1 MKNTMKKMIS
11 LLVAL
16 MMLMLSACAMAE
28 ETVPAVE
35 ENIVTRALD
44 LLAKGYAITVEETVT
59 VGEGINQLVS
69 ENDKEMTQTVKE
81 LLDGLKIRASAQ
93 MVEDNYQ
100 VSIALLFGEEKLG
113 DLVISR
119 DGDVLMVAS
128 NFLGQ
133 DPIAFTKDD
142 LKKLLY
148 LNVTVE
154 GMEQPVNMGEQVVDL
169 LFLDSSS
176 FQLPEETTQAV
187 VKATEELINQM
198 TTVVEQNASIST
210 GETLLIDGSQP
221 EFGVAVKL
229 SRDTLLELTKSFAA
243 NLATAI
249 ADAPTEE
256 ELKTVIDFLRS
267 DLEIR
272 VYPNDDSTVLV
283 LETSAA
289 PAGEEPVNMH
299 GEYVID
305 NENVNLKTINVLTS
319 EDMDT
324 QVTIG
329 GSLNVTDDS
338 TVGFAMNM
346 SQTANGKTDKIL
358 DMDGHFATT
367 EVNNIIGTYGIMNME
382 MADTVKMKTVTSG
395 TGKYTDDNVVYNQD
409 TEMYLEPEKTQ
420 PAFIIHETL
429 TIDLAEAYLN
439 PELSLMFNTLDEQG
453 IAQLENQI
461 SQNATVELMKILTV
475 LPQSVLNLLMPGAGF

>member
-16 MMLMLSACAMAE
+16 MMLTLSACAMAE
-28 ETVPAVE
+28 EAAPAVE
-35 ENIVTRALD
+35 ENIITRALD
-44 LLAKGYAITVEETVT
+44 LLAKGYAITVEETAT

-69 ENDKEMTQTVKE
+69 ENDKEMTQIVKE

-100 VSIALLFGEEKLG
+100 VSIALMFGENKLG

-148 LNVTVE
+148 VNVTVE
-154 GMEQPVNMGEQVVDL
+154 GMEQPVNVGEQVVDL

-176 FQLPEETTQAV
+176 FQVSEEATQAF
-187 VKATEELINQM
+187 VKAVEELTNQTM
-198 TTVVEQNASIST
+198 TAIEQNSSIAT

-229 SRDTLLELTKSFAA
+229 SRDTLLELAKGFVA
-243 NLATAI
+243 NLATLGN
-249 ADAPTEE
+249 DAPTED
-256 ELKTVIDFLRS
+256 ELKKVFDFLRS
-267 DLEIR
+267 DLELR
-272 VYPNDDSTVLV
+272 VYPNDESTALV
-283 LETSAA
+283 IETSVA
-289 PAGEEPVNMH
+289 PAGEEPVNMRS
-299 GEYVID
+299 EYVID
-305 NENVNLKTINVLTS
+305 NENVKLKIINVLTS
-319 EDMDT
+319 EDMNT
-324 QVTIG
+324 KVTVG

-338 TVGFAMNM
+338 TVGFTMNM
-346 SQTANGKTDKIL
+346 SQTANGKTDKLL
-358 DMDGHFATT
+358 DMDGHFSTT
-367 EVNNIIGTYGIMNME
+367 EVGNIIGTYGIMNME
-382 MADTVKMKTVTSG
+382 MADAAKIKTVMSG
-395 TGKYTDDNVVYNQD
+395 TGKYTDDNVVYNQN

-420 PAFIIHETL
+420 PAFVTHESM

-453 IAQLENQI
+453 IAQLESQI
-461 SQNATVELMKILTV
+461 TQNATVELMKIITV
-475 LPQSVLNLLMPGAGF
+475 LPENIQQLIFGAGF

>member
-16 MMLMLSACAMAE
+16 MMLTLSACAMAE
-28 ETVPAVE
+28 EAAPAVE
-35 ENIVTRALD
+35 ENIITRALD
-44 LLAKGYAITVEETVT
+44 LLAKGYAITVEETAT

-69 ENDKEMTQTVKE
+69 ENDKEMTQIVKE
-81 LLDGLKIRASAQ
+81 LLDGLKVRASAQ

-100 VSIALLFGEEKLG
+100 VSVALMFGEEKLG
-113 DLVISR
+113 DLIISR

-128 NFLGQ
+128 NFLGK

-148 LNVTVE
+148 VNVTVE
-154 GMEQPVNMGEQVVDL
+154 GMEQPVNVGEQVVDL

-176 FQLPEETTQAV
+176 FQVSEEATQKIVKAVEELTTQVITA
-187 VKATEELINQM
+187 
-198 TTVVEQNASIST
+198 VEQNSSIAT

-229 SRDTLLELTKSFAA
+229 SRDTLLELAKGFAA
-243 NLATAI
+243 NLATLGDDAI
-249 ADAPTEE
+249 TEND
-256 ELKTVIDFLRS
+256 LKTVLDFLRS
-267 DLEIR
+267 DLEFR
-272 VYPNDDSTVLV
+272 VYPNDESTAIVI
-283 LETSAA
+283 ETSVA
-289 PAGEEPVNMH
+289 PAGEEPVNMR

-305 NENVNLKTINVLTS
+305 NENVKLTTINVLTS
-319 EDMDT
+319 EDMNT
-324 QVTIG
+324 KVTVG

-346 SQTANGKTDKIL
+346 SQTANGKTDKLL
-358 DMDGHFATT
+358 DMDGHFSTT
-367 EVNNIIGTYGIMNME
+367 EVGNIIGTYGIMNME
-382 MADTVKMKTVTSG
+382 MADTAKIKTVMSG
-395 TGKYTDDNVVYNQD
+395 TGKYTDDNVVYHQD
-409 TEMYLEPEKTQ
+409 TEMYLEPDKTQ
-420 PAFIIHETL
+420 PAFVTHESM

-453 IAQLENQI
+453 IAQLESQI
-461 SQNATVELMKILTV
+461 TQNATVELMKIITV
-475 LPQSVLNLLMPGAGF
+475 LPENIQKLIFGAGF

>member
-16 MMLMLSACAMAE
+16 MMLTLSACTMAE
-28 ETVPAVE
+28 EAAPAVE
-35 ENIVTRALD
+35 ENIITRALD
-44 LLAKGYAITVEETVT
+44 LLAKGYAITVEETAT

-69 ENDKEMTQTVKE
+69 ENDKEMTQIVKD
-81 LLDGLKIRASAQ
+81 LLDGLKVRASAQ

-100 VSIALLFGEEKLG
+100 VSVALMFGEEKLG
-113 DLVISR
+113 DLIISR

-128 NFLGQ
+128 NFLGK

-148 LNVTVE
+148 VNVTVE
-154 GMEQPVNMGEQVVDL
+154 GMEQPVNVGEQVVDL

-176 FQLPEETTQAV
+176 FQVSEEATQKIVKAVEELTTQVITA
-187 VKATEELINQM
+187 
-198 TTVVEQNASIST
+198 VEQNSSITT

-229 SRDTLLELTKSFAA
+229 SRDTLLELAKGFAA
-243 NLATAI
+243 NLATLGDDAI
-249 ADAPTEE
+249 TEND
-256 ELKTVIDFLRS
+256 LKTVLDFLRS
-267 DLEIR
+267 DLEFR
-272 VYPNDDSTVLV
+272 VYPNDESTALV
-283 LETSAA
+283 IETSVA
-289 PAGEEPVNMH
+289 PAGEEPVNIR

-305 NENVNLKTINVLTS
+305 NENVKLKTINVLTS
-319 EDMDT
+319 EDMNT
-324 QVTIG
+324 KVTVG

-346 SQTANGKTDKIL
+346 SQTANGKTDKLL
-358 DMDGHFATT
+358 DMDGHFSTT
-367 EVNNIIGTYGIMNME
+367 EVGNIIGTYGIMNME
-382 MADTVKMKTVTSG
+382 MADTAKIKTVMSG
-395 TGKYTDDNVVYNQD
+395 TGKYTDDNVVYNQN

-420 PAFIIHETL
+420 PAFVTHESM

-453 IAQLENQI
+453 IAQLESQI
-461 SQNATVELMKILTV
+461 TQNATVELMKIITV
-475 LPQSVLNLLMPGAGF
+475 LPENIQNLIFGAGF